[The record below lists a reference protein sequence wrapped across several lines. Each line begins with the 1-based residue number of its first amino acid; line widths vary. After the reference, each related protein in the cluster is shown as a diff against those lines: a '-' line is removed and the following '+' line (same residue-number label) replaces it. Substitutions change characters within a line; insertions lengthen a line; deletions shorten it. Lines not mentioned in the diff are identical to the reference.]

1 MLEEIKAELKKLDDA
16 VIVDLTKAI
25 AELKR
30 GDAEAKKL
38 ASWPAKVWAWW
49 EDYGWLVAAIETAAF
64 IVWIAIRH

>member
-1 MLEEIKAELKKLDDA
+1 MFEEIKK
-16 VIVDLTKAI
+16 VI

-49 EDYGWLVAAIETAAF
+49 EEYGWLVATVETVAF

>member
-1 MLEEIKAELKKLDDA
+1 MLEEIKAE

-25 AELKR
+25 
-30 GDAEAKKL
+30 AEAKKL

-49 EDYGWLVAAIETAAF
+49 EDYGWLVAAIETVAF

>member
-16 VIVDLTKAI
+16 VTKVI
-25 AELKR
+25 AELN
-30 GDAEAKKL
+30 AEAKKL

-49 EDYGWLVAAIETAAF
+49 EKYGWLVATVETVAF

>member
-1 MLEEIKAELKKLDDA
+1 MFEEIKK
-16 VIVDLTKAI
+16 VI

-30 GDAEAKKL
+30 GAKKL

-49 EDYGWLVAAIETAAF
+49 EEYGWLVAAIETVAF

>member
-16 VIVDLTKAI
+16 VIKVI

-30 GDAEAKKL
+30 VGAV